1 MHRSNQPPTVDV
13 DAHEKDENDDQ
24 ERAAIELQGDP
35 EVVVGNDRLRRLIFA
50 VVVEQWR
57 QNDSDDEDDEG
68 AGKKSHLLFP
78 FEIIY
83 DSKASTSKLMTLFK
97 WAAKADY

>member
-50 VVVEQWR
+50 VVVEQ
-57 QNDSDDEDDEG
+57 
-68 AGKKSHLLFP
+68 
-78 FEIIY
+78 
-83 DSKASTSKLMTLFK
+83 
-97 WAAKADY
+97 